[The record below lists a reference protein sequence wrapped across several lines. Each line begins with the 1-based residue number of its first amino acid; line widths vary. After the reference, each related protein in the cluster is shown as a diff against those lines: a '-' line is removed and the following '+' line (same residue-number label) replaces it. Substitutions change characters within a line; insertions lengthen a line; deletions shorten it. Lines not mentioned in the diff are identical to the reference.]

1 MGGQID
7 RTVLFLTGT
16 RADWGKIK
24 PLITATE
31 EIAEVRI
38 FATGMHMLKEYG
50 MTLFEITRAGMTA
63 YPFINQDDDTPQDRV
78 LANTVNGLSLYV
90 RENPPDLIVI
100 HGDRVESLAG
110 AIVGNLNGILTA
122 HIEGGELSGT
132 VDGMIRHSITKLAHV
147 HFCANTEAEARL
159 IRLGEHPDTIYPI
172 GSPDIDV
179 MLGDLPPLYEAM
191 EHYKIPFNDYGI
203 LIYHPVVGEPPD
215 TFLSTF
221 QAAENSGMNWIAIY
235 PNNDPGSNAIRE
247 YMGQSGLYCLPS
259 MRFEYFLTILKHAQ
273 MILGNS
279 SAGVR
284 EAPVY
289 GVPTINVGT
298 RQDKR
303 ATLPSV
309 ISVPDNRKAIAEAIS
324 NPPPR
329 IPTSVF
335 GKGDSAKRF
344 ISILSEKGFW
354 DTPRQKQ
361 FYEGEK

>member
-1 MGGQID
+1 M
-7 RTVLFLTGT
+7 RSVLFLTGT

-24 PLITATE
+24 PLITATQ

-50 MTLFEITRAGMTA
+50 MTLFEITRAGLQA

-78 LANTVNGLSLYV
+78 LANTVHGLSLYV
-90 RENPPDLIVI
+90 RENPPDMIVI
-100 HGDRVESLAG
+100 HGDRVEALAG

-147 HFCANTEAEARL
+147 HFCANEEAK
-159 IRLGEHPDTIYPI
+159 IRLVTMGESPDTVYPI

-179 MLGDLPPLYEAM
+179 MLGDLPSLDEVK
-191 EHYKIPFNDYGI
+191 EHYHIPYKEYGI
-203 LIYHPVVGEPPD
+203 IIYHPVVGEAPD
-215 TFLSTF
+215 TFMATF
-221 QAAENSGMNWIAIY
+221 RAAQYNGDWVAIY
-235 PNNDPGSNAIRE
+235 PNNDPGSNAIIE
-247 YMGQSGLYCLPS
+247 YMKQSEFYCLPS
-259 MRFEYFLTILKHAQ
+259 MRFEYFLTLLKNAR

-298 RQDKR
+298 RQDGR
-303 ATLPSV
+303 ANLPSIV
-309 ISVPDNRKAIAEAIS
+309 NVPDDWMEISHAINS
-324 NPPPR
+324 PPPR
-329 IPTSVF
+329 VSTRVF
-335 GKGDSAKRF
+335 GSGDSARQF
-344 ISILSEKGFW
+344 VSILSDKGFW

-361 FYEGEK
+361 FWEGAE

>member
-1 MGGQID
+1 MERVI
-7 RTVLFLTGT
+7 LFLTGT

-24 PLITATE
+24 PLISATE
-31 EIAEVRI
+31 KIADVRI

-50 MTLFEITRAGMTA
+50 MTLFEITRAGMQA

-90 RENPPDLIVI
+90 KENPPDLIVV
-100 HGDRVESLAG
+100 HGDRVEALAG

-132 VDGMIRHSITKLAHV
+132 VDGMVRHSITKLAHT
-147 HFCANTEAEARL
+147 HFCANEEAEARL
-159 IRLGEHPDTIYPI
+159 VRLGERPDTIYPI

-203 LIYHPVVGEPPD
+203 LIYHPVVGEAPD
-215 TFLSTF
+215 TFMATF
-221 QAAENSGMNWIAIY
+221 KAAWESDINWVAIY
-235 PNNDPGSNAIRE
+235 PNNDPGSNAIIE
-247 YMGQSGLYCLPS
+247 YMKQSGLYCLPS
-259 MRFEYFLTILKHAQ
+259 MRFEYFLVLLKHAK

-298 RQDKR
+298 RQNGR

-309 ISVPDNRKAIAEAIS
+309 VNVPDKSKDIAEAIS

-335 GKGDSAKRF
+335 GKGDSAERF
-344 ISILSEKGFW
+344 TAVLSAKTFW
-354 DTPRQKQ
+354 DTQRQKV
-361 FYEGEK
+361 FWEGG